1 MPGTWVLVCS
11 ILKHQL
17 STRSSDVSEYWLE
30 MVDLK
35 HRYGSHLRS
44 YHAVWKAS
52 NTHDNFF
59 YWLDEGEGR
68 NIDAPTCSR
77 EVLDRD
83 EVRYLSR
90 EERLQYLIK
99 IDKQGRLRYAK
110 NNELVNTN
118 AQFRDSLRGIVPI
131 NDPTPAFRE
140 DIRFPNKQPLTTTHT
155 SISDSDSSLSD
166 ADSDAASAD
175 GAHYVNHDLD
185 QAHGLQKVQYV
196 SAAALLNHLLK
207 STTKP
212 HTWIFVADTSFRL
225 YIGIKQSGAFQH
237 SSFLHGARI
246 SAAGLIKVKNG
257 QLRSLSPLSGH
268 YRPPTAAFR
277 GFVANIK
284 EEGVDMTRVSI
295 SKSYAVLL
303 GLEGYLGTK
312 KKAKSGVKSLERR
325 MEKLLKPDEA
335 RKREEKEKDRSES
348 ARKEQEWLARKKEED
363 RRRWKEGL
371 TEGLGRPKL
380 GMRLSS
386 HATKGGASAESVS
399 RQTSAGAE
407 SVIGERRGP

>member
-1 MPGTWVLVCS
+1 MRNGNGRRARGIWGLVGAGQQVRW
-11 ILKHQL
+11 LWRWL
-17 STRSSDVSEYWLE
+17 TDGPEYWLE
-30 MVDLK
+30 MVDQK

-59 YWLDEGEGR
+59 YWLDEGEGK

-90 EERLQYLIK
+90 EERLRYLVK

-110 NNELVNTN
+110 NNQLVMTTTD
-118 AQFRDSLRGIVPI
+118 FRDSLDGIVPVK
-131 NDPTPAFRE
+131 DPTPAFRE
-140 DIRFPNKQPLTTTHT
+140 DIRFPNKENRRPNHHDAA
-155 SISDSDSSLSD
+155 SASDSDSSLSGED
-166 ADSDAASAD
+166 NDAD
-175 GAHYVNHDLD
+175 GAHYVNKELNE
-185 QAHGLQKVQYV
+185 ASGAKKVQYV

-268 YRPPTAAFR
+268 YRPPTSAFR
-277 GFVANIK
+277 GFVASLK
-284 EEGVDMTRVSI
+284 EEGADMSRVSI

-312 KKAKSGVKSLERR
+312 SKAKSGMSSLSRR
-325 MEKLLKPDEA
+325 MEKVLKPEEA
-335 RKREEKEKDRSES
+335 KKRQEMEQDRSES
-348 ARKEQEWLARKKEED
+348 ARKEKEWLARKKEED
-363 RRRWKEGL
+363 RRAWKENL
-371 TEGLGRPKL
+371 PRLHKRSSEASTSTLGRQ
-380 GMRLSS
+380 
-386 HATKGGASAESVS
+386 ATPGASE
-399 RQTSAGAE
+399 RAGT
-407 SVIGERRGP
+407 GTL